1 MGKDGFAEEAAQGS
15 VAAGSISRARRGR
28 LKGGR
33 HFSATFDQGRTWG
46 NRFLLIK
53 ALPNAAEEVCLGFA
67 VGKKLGKAVER
78 NKLRRRL
85 RDWSRQIAIKPGWNL
100 IVVAREEAMQAEFNQ
115 LGTALEG
122 LLRQAGLLAEA

>member
-1 MGKDGFAEEAAQGS
+1 MGEDGFAEEAAQGS
-15 VAAGSISRARRGR
+15 VAAGSISRGRWGR
-28 LKGGR
+28 LKGRR
-33 HFSATFDQGRTWG
+33 HFSGTFDKGSTWG

-53 ALPNAAEEVCLGFA
+53 ALPNAGEEVCWGFA

-85 RDWSRQIAIKPGWNL
+85 REWSRVIAVKPGWDL